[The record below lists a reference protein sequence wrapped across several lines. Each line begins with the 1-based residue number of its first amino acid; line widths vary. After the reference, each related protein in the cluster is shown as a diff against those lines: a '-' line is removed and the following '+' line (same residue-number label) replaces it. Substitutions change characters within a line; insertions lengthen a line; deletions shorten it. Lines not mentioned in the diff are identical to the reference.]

1 VRSIAGG
8 CASWSRGCGASVRK
22 SRRRGFL
29 ALMAEMDAIDQRLG
43 EIDDRLENMDVLL
56 ADVPQRAAAVL
67 LIASIYDRGRNDS
80 FGASATLDA
89 LRPALSGQIREHADH
104 AAANPNDEMW
114 SMPFYSAA

>member
-1 VRSIAGG
+1 MHELVARLRLQREEEQKAGLPG
-8 CASWSRGCGASVRK
+8 
-22 SRRRGFL
+22 
-29 ALMAEMDAIDQRLG
+29 LMAQMDAIDHRLG

-56 ADVPQRAAAVL
+56 ADVPQRAAAAL

-89 LRPALSGQIREHADH
+89 LRPALTGQIREHADH

-114 SMPFYSAA
+114 SMPFWSAA